1 MQVLYGEGA
10 GAEPGLGLA
19 VAGGVE
25 VRHGLHGGRVL
36 LGQVGAGVG
45 AVGEGDGDLVLL
57 LLAVRLLLQ
66 LHLLLLVKVL
76 LMLLLLC

>member
-25 VRHGLHGGRVL
+25 VGHGLHGGRVL

-57 LLAVRLLLQ
+57 LAVRLLLQ